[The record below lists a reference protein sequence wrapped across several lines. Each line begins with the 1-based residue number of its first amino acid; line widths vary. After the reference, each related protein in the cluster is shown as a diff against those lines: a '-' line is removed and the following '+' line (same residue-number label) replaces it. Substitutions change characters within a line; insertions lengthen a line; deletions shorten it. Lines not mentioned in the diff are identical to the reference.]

1 MPGRLVAPGPGR
13 SITTARRRGDAE
25 DRPLPRRV
33 RRAVG
38 QVAGGHARLG
48 AAPRAPLAEGA
59 GGALARAAQPVRS
72 GHAPVVRGFRST
84 AGAPLKSPP
93 LSSSGQ
99 PWLVLLVAGFPVVT
113 VVEAGS
119 AGVRSVG
126 AARRT
131 GAAAGRGPAVALGQG
146 EALLPVR

>member
-1 MPGRLVAPGPGR
+1 M
-13 SITTARRRGDAE
+13 
-25 DRPLPRRV
+25 

-93 LSSSGQ
+93 PSSSGQ
-99 PWLVLLVAGFPVVT
+99 PWLVLPVAGFPVAT
-113 VVEAGS
+113 VREAGS
-119 AGVRSVG
+119 GGVRSG
-126 AARRT
+126 GPGPRT
-131 GAAAGRGPAVALGQG
+131 DAAAG
-146 EALLPVR
+146 